1 MEAQEPSDA
10 NFLAVGEK
18 QEKTILYQFIRQHIG
33 SKIQLSRGKGLTVSR
48 EHRIWT
54 FHQPVRPDQFGPV
67 WFSVSDG
74 RAADPH
80 FAFQNATRR
89 DGDMAF

>member
-1 MEAQEPSDA
+1 MARVTIYRMESQEPSDA

-18 QEKTILYQFIRQHIG
+18 QEKTFIYQFINKDIG
-33 SKIQLSRGKGLTVSR
+33 SKMPLPRGKSLTVSR

-54 FHQPVRPDQFGPV
+54 FHQPVRPDQISPM
-67 WFSVSDG
+67 WFSVPDG

-80 FAFQNATRR
+80 FTFQK
-89 DGDMAF
+89 